1 MKLESWG
8 YVFPLLTRRPPVRPP
23 ETRFLRH
30 ETRRTRQS
38 RQALPPAHAGTVPS
52 QGTDT
57 RSGASREP
65 TTTVYAFDYASL
77 RVPRRGGA
85 ARATSHVPE
94 MPLDYLRRPSSLEQA
109 IRVCV
114 VCGEQAHQ
122 YKS

>member
-65 TTTVYAFDYASL
+65 TTTVYAFDYGVRSRRTRLLGDQLWLAGNGSWQIADRYATAS
-77 RVPRRGGA
+77 
-85 ARATSHVPE
+85 
-94 MPLDYLRRPSSLEQA
+94 
-109 IRVCV
+109 
-114 VCGEQAHQ
+114 
-122 YKS
+122 